1 MGLPPKAAA
10 SRGVKTKTSRVPT
23 HRHDL
28 GGHAGPHERSSVL
41 RGASATASS
50 MRRARGSFWSARG
63 HLRSV
68 PQKRGVSIS
77 SLCNSTHRA
86 QAPLERFKIF
96 LINCFFRLC
105 RQQ

>member
-50 MRRARGSFWSARG
+50 MRRARGSVSARVV
-63 HLRSV
+63 L
-68 PQKRGVSIS
+68 VSAWA
-77 SLCNSTHRA
+77 LTKCTPKKGGFH
-86 QAPLERFKIF
+86 Q
-96 LINCFFRLC
+96 
-105 RQQ
+105 